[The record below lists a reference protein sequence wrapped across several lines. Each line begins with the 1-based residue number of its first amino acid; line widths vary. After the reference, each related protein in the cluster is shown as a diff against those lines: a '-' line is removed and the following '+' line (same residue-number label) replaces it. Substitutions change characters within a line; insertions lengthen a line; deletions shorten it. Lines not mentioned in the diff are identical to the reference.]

1 VIDREMLRNMF
12 DGIAKQGRWDMS
24 KPMLWGYFFT
34 HREPKQLQAIVPALQ
49 GLDYEFVDIFQSKK
63 DDPAKPDLWWLHVQR
78 VEIHSVESLFARN
91 EQLSEFAE
99 EHQLDS
105 YDGMDVGPPD
115 SPERLS

>member
-1 VIDREMLRNMF
+1 MF
-12 DGIAKQGRWDMS
+12 DGIAKQGQWDMS

-34 HREPKQLQAIVPALQ
+34 HREPKQLQAIVAALQ
-49 GLDYEFVDIFQSKK
+49 GLDYELVDILQSKK

-78 VEIHSVESLFARN
+78 VEIHSVESLFAHN

-99 EHQLDS
+99 ENQLDS
-105 YDGMDVGPPD
+105 YDGMDVGPPN